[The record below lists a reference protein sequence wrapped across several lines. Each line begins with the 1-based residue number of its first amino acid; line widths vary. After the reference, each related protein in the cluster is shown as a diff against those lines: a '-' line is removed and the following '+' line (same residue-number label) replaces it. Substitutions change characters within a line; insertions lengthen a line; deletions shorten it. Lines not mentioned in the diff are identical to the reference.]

1 MIFQL
6 YMNLYLFSAQEYQ
19 IVSIIQT
26 PIKSDS
32 SRAEKYLVKS
42 KDTSSVYL
50 PPPSKPIRC
59 Y

>member
-19 IVSIIQT
+19 IVSITQT

-32 SRAEKYLVKS
+32 SRAEKNLVKS
-42 KDTSSVYL
+42 KDTSRVYV